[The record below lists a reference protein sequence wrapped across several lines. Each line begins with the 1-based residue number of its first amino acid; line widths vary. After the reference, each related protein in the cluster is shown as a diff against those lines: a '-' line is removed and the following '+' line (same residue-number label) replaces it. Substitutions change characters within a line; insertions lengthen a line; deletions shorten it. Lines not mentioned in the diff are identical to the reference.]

1 MTALD
6 HHDLAMDG
14 GAVEGVGP
22 DGRPPW
28 EAPYHGGPG
37 GTPPAR
43 RQRGLRGLWSGLVGA
58 GPGRPGP
65 RGWTNRGAGASAYV
79 EAAPEWRGTSVQ
91 VCGLWPF
98 IAGSGSPMVGVPL
111 GKHLVTGTTVCSD
124 PINWFTR
131 AKLISN
137 PGVFVLGL
145 TGRGKSTVVRRMA
158 TGLAA
163 QGVNPVVF
171 GDTKPDYADLITALG
186 GNVVKLGRGEGTLNV
201 LDPGAAMS
209 AAMRLS
215 GRDRDKLIADAKG
228 RRLNMVAGLIELN
241 RQRPV
246 SDIETLILDTAMD
259 LLDATFAPGEATLPD
274 LVRVLDDGPEALR
287 DVTLSR
293 RDDAAYRATIDPLQ
307 GSVLALTRGAL
318 GETFAHRTSVHL
330 DLSKPLCIDIS
341 GIPESDS
348 KLIAAVLLACWAE
361 GFAALE
367 ADQALADAGLAP
379 QRHAFLIIDELWRVM
394 QAGKGM
400 VARVDA
406 LTRLNRTRGVGQALI
421 THTLSDMLSLADE
434 DDRQRAI
441 GFAER
446 AGYMILGGLPKRELP
461 MLTQIVQL
469 SRTEAALLADWSAPA
484 SWDPATGTEA
494 EPPGRGKFLLKVGGR
509 PGIPIKVELTR
520 SEAAVNDTNRRWKDV
535 MRP

>member
-1 MTALD
+1 VTG
-6 HHDLAMDG
+6 HKQHKPPPG
-14 GAVEGVGP
+14 RGP
-22 DGRPPW
+22 R
-28 EAPYHGGPG
+28 
-37 GTPPAR
+37 
-43 RQRGLRGLWSGLVGA
+43 
-58 GPGRPGP
+58 RPGP
-65 RGWTNRGAGASAYV
+65 RGWTNKAAGAASYV
-79 EAAPEWRGTSVQ
+79 EAAPEWRGTTVQ

-137 PGVFVLGL
+137 PGVLVLGL
-145 TGRGKSTVVRRMA
+145 TGRGKSSLVRRMA

-163 QGVNPVVF
+163 QGINPVSF

-186 GNVVKLGRGEGTLNV
+186 GNVVKLGRGQGTLNV
-201 LDPGAAMS
+201 LDPGAAMT
-209 AAMRLS
+209 AARRLH
-215 GRDRDKLIADAKG
+215 GQEREKLIGDAKG
-228 RRLNMVAGLIELN
+228 RRLNMVSGLIELN

-246 SDIETLILDTAMD
+246 SDVESLILDTAMD
-259 LLDATFAPGEATLPD
+259 LLDAVFPPGEATLPD
-274 LVRVLDDGPEALR
+274 LVKLLDDGPEPLR

-293 RDDAAYRATIDPLQ
+293 GNETQYRLMVDPLQ
-307 GSVLALTRGAL
+307 GSVMALTRGTL
-318 GETFAHRTSVHL
+318 GATFAHQTTVHL

-367 ADQALADAGLAP
+367 AAQALADAGLEP
-379 QRHAFLIIDELWRVM
+379 QKYALVIIDELWRVM

-421 THTLSDMLSLADE
+421 THTLSDMLSLSDE
-434 DDRQRAI
+434 EDRQRAI

-446 AGYMILGGLPKRELP
+446 AGYLILGGLPKREMP

-469 SRTEAALLADWSAPA
+469 SKTEAALLADWSAPA
-484 SWDPATGTEA
+484 SWDPATGKEA

-509 PGIPIKVELTR
+509 PGIPIRVELTA
-520 SEAAVNDTNRRWKDV
+520 SEAAVHDTNKRWREV
-535 MRP
+535 MSP